1 MSLVISVNQRVVVS
15 DRDPFLNGAVAHF
28 LGVGLK
34 VALSRSVVSV
44 AVEVLG
50 ATDLSDP
57 RMARAQSERFAARH
71 INHAAP
77 VGGVLQIVTLTGC
90 GSAPV
95 ELDYLRRCG
104 ASVLSLARFELDGS
118 WDSATMHVDD
128 THAAFK
134 MHPDASALVEQ
145 HERVAGVCRD
155 VAVDLVARLSAG
167 G

>member
-1 MSLVISVNQRVVVS
+1 MITVNRRVVVS
-15 DRDPFLNGAVAHF
+15 DQDPFLNGAIAHF

-34 VALSRSVVSV
+34 VALSRQVASV

-71 INHAAP
+71 INHTAP

-104 ASVLSLARFELDGS
+104 ASAFSLARFELDGS

-128 THAAFK
+128 THDAFK

-155 VAVDLVARLSAG
+155 AAVEIVARLNAG

>member
-1 MSLVISVNQRVVVS
+1 MTVVNWRVVVS
-15 DRDPFLNGAVAHF
+15 DRDPFLNGAIAHF

-50 ATDLSDP
+50 ATNLSDP
-57 RMARAQSERFAARH
+57 RMARVQSERFAARH
-71 INHAAP
+71 INHTAP
-77 VGGVLQIVTLTGC
+77 VVGVLQIVTLTGC

-95 ELDYLRRCG
+95 ELNYLRRCVPC
-104 ASVLSLARFELDGS
+104 ALSLARFELDNS
-118 WDSATMHVDD
+118 LDSAMMRVDD

-134 MHPDASALVEQ
+134 MHPNASALVEQ
-145 HERVAGVCRD
+145 PERVADLCR
-155 VAVDLVARLSAG
+155 VASLEIVARLNAG